1 MDWNLP
7 ALAFSDLLVVLLSVG
22 PMLVLGIPAVMKNV
36 RQPPDL
42 DVEEAPAAE
51 LSAATRRWHG
61 ALDERFASLG
71 YHPVGTWRI
80 KNLPNQRVVLRGWSS
95 PSEAATAGACSLVDV
110 RGNVV
115 NGETWLEFTS
125 SFESGRGVSTAS
137 FRRSRIRRSLN
148 SNLACD
154 APGLKND
161 PAKLKARHDRNCA
174 PHLARGPKRVAPAE
188 FLTGLREGWKRDQAH
203 TQGIGL
209 FRRLPDGNHAP
220 TFRGAALLALDA
232 LSPLSSES
240 GPARVLAALVL
251 GLGLPF
257 LGFGPLLADVATP
270 GLALGPPA
278 LGLASFVCGLLL
290 GSRGLY
296 WAPLLTWAGQRAAFP
311 DFAPAEFSILAN
323 VVAPQVLATV
333 ASNIRARLRAR
344 V

>member
-1 MDWNLP
+1 MDWNSP
-7 ALAFSDLLVVLLSVG
+7 ALASSDLLVVLFSLG
-22 PMLVLGIPAVMKNV
+22 PMLVLGIPAVMRNV

-42 DVEEAPAAE
+42 DIDEAPPAE
-51 LSAATRRWHG
+51 LSAATRRWHD
-61 ALDERFASLG
+61 ALDKRFASLG
-71 YHPVGTWRI
+71 YQAVGTWRI

-95 PSEAATAGACSLVDV
+95 PNEAATAGACSLVDV

-115 NGETWLEFTS
+115 NGETWLEFTT
-125 SFESGRGVSTAS
+125 SFHSGRGVSTAS
-137 FRRSRIRRSLN
+137 FRRSPIRRRLN

-154 APGLKND
+154 APGLKNE

-174 PHLARGPKRVAPAE
+174 PHLVREPKRVAPAE
-188 FLTGLREGWKRDQAH
+188 FLTRLREGLKRDQAH
-203 TQGIGL
+203 TQQIGF

-220 TFRGAALLALDA
+220 TFRGAALLSIDA

-240 GPARVLAALVL
+240 GPARLLAALVL

-278 LGLASFVCGLLL
+278 LGAASFACGLLL

-296 WAPLLTWAGQRAAFP
+296 WAPLLTWLGQRAAFP
-311 DFAPAEFSILAN
+311 EVALAEFSLIAN
-323 VVAPQVLATV
+323 VVAPQVLATIG
-333 ASNIRARLRAR
+333 SNVRARLRAR